1 MQWRSGPLV
10 GAAAALAAGAAL
22 AAAQSPP
29 AALQACTRISQ
40 DSERLACFDREV
52 AALSGHA
59 AAGAPVASTPGKAP
73 AGGAA
78 ANPAAVAPAPT
89 PAADAHTGGAGAG
102 TAAAPLTPEQKLGL
116 SGEGVRTLEARQG
129 IKTEKVKGLTAHI
142 TSVSRNASGRLV
154 LTLDNGQVW
163 RQAESRSTFEAG
175 PGDVATISPGVL
187 GSFFLATN
195 SHNWTRVERIP

>member
-10 GAAAALAAGAAL
+10 AAAALAAGAAL

-59 AAGAPVASTPGKAP
+59 ATKAPVGS
-73 AGGAA
+73 AA
-78 ANPAAVAPAPT
+78 ANPAAAAAATT
-89 PAADAHTGGAGAG
+89 PADAHTGGAGAG

-175 PGDVATISPGVL
+175 PGDVATISPGAL

>member
-10 GAAAALAAGAAL
+10 AAAALAAGAAL

-59 AAGAPVASTPGKAP
+59 AAKAP

-78 ANPAAVAPAPT
+78 ANPAAAAAAT
-89 PAADAHTGGAGAG
+89 TAAADAHTGGAGAG

-116 SGEGVRTLEARQG
+116 SGEGVRTLEAKQG
-129 IKTEKVKGLTAHI
+129 IKTAKVKGLTAHI

-175 PGDVATISPGVL
+175 PGDVATISPGAL

>member
-10 GAAAALAAGAAL
+10 AAAALAAGAAL

-59 AAGAPVASTPGKAP
+59 ATKAPV
-73 AGGAA
+73 GGAA
-78 ANPAAVAPAPT
+78 ANPAAAAPAT
-89 PAADAHTGGAGAG
+89 TAAADAHTGGAGAG

-175 PGDVATISPGVL
+175 PGDVATISPGAL